1 MFITR
6 LESLRGIAALMV
18 AVSHCLIVFAVNQNE
33 MIWATPLQET
43 QGTQAFITRLL
54 LIPFNG
60 GAAVTVFFV
69 LSGYVLG
76 LSLDRKS
83 KSLGTCLAFYV
94 KRLFRI
100 YPAYLVC
107 VSLIIFSIACF
118 HTYTVYPDTSV
129 WFKEWYQNPITID
142 NVLANYALFET
153 NLNQVAW
160 TLKVELVMSVV
171 FPLAYIVSRSTGTKV
186 NLLFLFLLI
195 VCSLIRGLLPGS
207 LYFMYGYVFY
217 LGLLLPTLIEKLNQL
232 VSLKVWNTLFLVSIA
247 CLISAR
253 SVFSPGNLFCAVL
266 MEAVFATLLIA
277 ILADGKTNPLLSRV
291 LDVPLVRKLGQL
303 SYSFYI
309 YHFII
314 LYWLACGLLA
324 VVSPT
329 VTAAYPLMFGLLL
342 AVVSV
347 VVSYYV
353 AFLSYH
359 LVERPM
365 IKCGAATAVKVSRSS
380 GTVPNVALASQETG
394 SISESG
400 IESPSFSRKTE
411 K

>member
-43 QGTQAFITRLL
+43 QGTQAFIMRLL

-76 LSLDRKS
+76 LSLDRKT

-107 VSLIIFSIACF
+107 LSLIILSIACF

-129 WFKEWYQNPITID
+129 WFKEWYRNPITMD

-171 FPLAYIVSRSTGTKV
+171 FPLAYFLSRSAGTKV

-195 VCSLIRGLLPGS
+195 VCSLISVLLPGS

-217 LGLLLPTLIEKLNQL
+217 LGLILPTLIEKLNRLISQ
-232 VSLKVWNTLFLVSIA
+232 KAWNPLFLISII

-253 SVFSPGNLFCAVL
+253 SVFSPGNLFCTVL
-266 MEAVFATLLIA
+266 MESCFATLLIA
-277 ILADGKTNPLLSRV
+277 ILVDGKTNPLLSRV

-324 VVSPT
+324 LVSPEIT
-329 VTAAYPLMFGLLL
+329 GAYPVLLSLLL

-347 VVSYYV
+347 TVSCFV

-359 LVERPM
+359 LIERPM
-365 IKCGAATAVKVSRSS
+365 IKCGAFTAGKL
-380 GTVPNVALASQETG
+380 T
-394 SISESG
+394 
-400 IESPSFSRKTE
+400 SFSRTMQGVVPTSTE
-411 K
+411 